1 MSQAAFARSRGWA
14 RSYVTKLKHEGRLV
28 MNADGT
34 VDVLASLARIEATA
48 AHSRP
53 DAAARAAAARQGTAD
68 AAPRPSHSAGPAPF
82 TPDPDLVNAPPAS
95 GEHPAEGAGDQGAQ
109 LRRVRELIIREQRVI
124 ELGRLRGEL
133 LERGDVDHAYAALGT
148 ALRAGLEA
156 SVERL
161 APVLAAAP
169 DRAAAAALIHA
180 ELRDQRRRFTR
191 ALVAAA
197 RDSAR
202 EAA

>member
-28 MNADGT
+28 LNPDGS
-34 VDVLASLARIEATA
+34 VDVAASLARIEATA

-53 DAAARAAAARQGTAD
+53 DAAARAAAARQG
-68 AAPRPSHSAGPAPF
+68 APEAQSAPGPAPF
-82 TPDPDLVNAPPAS
+82 TPAPDAVNAPPVT

>member
-1 MSQAAFARSRGWA
+1 MSQAAFARHCGLQ

-53 DAAARAAAARQGTAD
+53 DATARAAAARQG
-68 AAPRPSHSAGPAPF
+68 APEAPPPAIGPAPF
-82 TPDPDLVNAPPAS
+82 TTPAEAVNAPPDS
-95 GEHPAEGAGDQGAQ
+95 GEHPTQGAGDQGAQ

-161 APVLAAAP
+161 GPVLAAAP

-202 EAA
+202 EQAA